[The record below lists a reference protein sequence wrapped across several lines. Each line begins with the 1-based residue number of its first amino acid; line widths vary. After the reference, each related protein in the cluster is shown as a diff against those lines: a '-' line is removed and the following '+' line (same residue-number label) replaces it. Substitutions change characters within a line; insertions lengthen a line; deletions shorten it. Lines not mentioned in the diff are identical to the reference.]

1 MPPYPPRAFLFLN
14 QLQIIVLQKKK
25 NARKNVEI
33 TPNPLLKFLSTPMS
47 AVYQHFSNE
56 GSKFRS
62 KVAVKTPRIVT
73 QSFLYTFV
81 CFCKLSL
88 KKTVAK
94 FDQELSACWEKSYD
108 LSYRLPTH

>member
-1 MPPYPPRAFLFLN
+1 MPPYPPRAFLVSQSTSN
-14 QLQIIVLQKKK
+14 HSSAKKKK

-62 KVAVKTPRIVT
+62 KVAVKDSQDRDSIIP
-73 QSFLYTFV
+73 LH
-81 CFCKLSL
+81 FCLL
-88 KKTVAK
+88 FANY
-94 FDQELSACWEKSYD
+94 L
-108 LSYRLPTH
+108 